1 MNCKPTYMDMD
12 MPLRV
17 LFITR
22 KWPPAVG
29 GMETYSTE
37 LSAALGTLVN
47 LKIFSLPGRTNGLPP
62 TLVRLVIFLFTKS
75 IYILFR
81 SGRYDIIHL
90 GDLALF
96 PLAWLHAKRHPHR
109 GRYITVHGLDLI
121 YGNRRGLMPAIYRQF
136 LSWAKSHADLVH
148 SYLANSHHT
157 AQLATAAG
165 FTPSIPIPLGVS
177 RDLQLTAVSPPYR
190 QPTDT
195 PYILFIGRLIPRKG
209 AAWFAE
215 YVLPNLPSN
224 FQFHVVGKVWD
235 LTEAALLKRNPR
247 VTILGYL
254 DDAALREQRV
264 KSLVVVM
271 PNRSSPDGTDVEG
284 FGIAAIEAAWDGIPL
299 LASAIEGITDAVIDG
314 ETGYLL
320 PEGEPSSWVQ
330 AIVNIHAW
338 SAQQRKDYATRASS
352 KAREYFTWHRVARE
366 TFAAYQAYLPGRS
379 NQNTLVN
386 NLTR

>member
-1 MNCKPTYMDMD
+1 

-29 GMETYSTE
+29 GMETYSAE
-37 LSAALGTLVN
+37 LSAALGTLVDI
-47 LKIFSLPGRTNGLPP
+47 KVISLAGRSNGLPP
-62 TLVRLVIFLFTKS
+62 TLIKLLIFLLTKA

-81 SGRYDIIHL
+81 GGRYDLIHL

-96 PLAWLHAKRHPHR
+96 PLAWLHAKRYPNR
-109 GRYITVHGLDLI
+109 GRYITIHGLDLL
-121 YGNRRGLMPAIYRQF
+121 YGNRRGLMPAVYRQF
-136 LSWAKSHADLVH
+136 ISWAKHHAALVH
-148 SYLANSHHT
+148 RYLANSHHT
-157 AQLATAAG
+157 ANLATAAG
-165 FTPSIPIPLGVS
+165 FSPIIPIPLGVS
-177 RDLQLTAVSPPYR
+177 LDLQPTLLSPPTD
-190 QPTDT
+190 PTIET

-224 FQFHVVGKVWD
+224 FRLHVVGKVWD
-235 LTEAALLKRNPR
+235 LSEVAALMRNPR
-247 VTILGYL
+247 VTFYGYL
-254 DDAALREQRV
+254 DDAALREKRA
-264 KSLVVVM
+264 KSLVIVM

-284 FGIAAIEAAWDGIPL
+284 FGISAIEAAWDGIPL

-320 PEGEPSSWVQ
+320 PEGEPSAWVQ

-338 SAQQRKDYATRASS
+338 SVQQRAEYATRASS
-352 KAREYFTWHRVARE
+352 KAREYFTWHRVALD

-379 NQNTLVN
+379 KMNTSATNV
-386 NLTR
+386 TS